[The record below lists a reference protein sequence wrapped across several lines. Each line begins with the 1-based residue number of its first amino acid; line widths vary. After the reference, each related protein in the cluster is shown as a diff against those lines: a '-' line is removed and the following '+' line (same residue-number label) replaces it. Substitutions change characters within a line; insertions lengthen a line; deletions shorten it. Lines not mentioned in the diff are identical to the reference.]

1 MKSRLSLIWF
11 GLLLTFA
18 LPLDL
23 AAQEAP
29 SQELRTLQARFTV
42 GGIQP
47 DCLQRPASSLP
58 GHGLAPLGGTHPCK
72 PVLAGTEATQLSNEL
87 PRHDDNGTYITFDVP
102 GSSSTSVSG
111 INLTGTIAGSY
122 CDAVGCHGF
131 LRRLNGAFTT
141 FDVPG
146 SSSTSVSGI
155 NLTGTTAGSYCDT
168 AGCHGFLR
176 TLNGAFTTF
185 DVPGTFDG
193 PYVTAIN
200 DAGVIT
206 GAYFDENFVS
216 HSFLRSPNGTI
227 TTFDAPG
234 AVYGT
239 ISWGINLEGATTG
252 FYFDEDFVDHGF
264 VRSRSGDITTFDIL
278 GLGTDAYA
286 TSLLGTVTGQ
296 FNEDH
301 PEVHFHLWRG
311 FIRKVDGT
319 IETFD
324 AVPSPL
330 DPCCTWTTPSSI
342 NLFGEIVGTDNDAH
356 GVNHGFLRA
365 RDENITILDAPGS
378 GPIGTIAVSI
388 NQLGV
393 IAGYYYDVNNVT
405 HGFLWI
411 RH

>member
-131 LRRLNGAFTT
+131 LRR
-141 FDVPG
+141 
-146 SSSTSVSGI
+146 
-155 NLTGTTAGSYCDT
+155 
-168 AGCHGFLR
+168 
-176 TLNGAFTTF
+176 LNGAFTTF